1 MLTFV
6 LLAGLLTLA
15 VAAGVVFPLLRRR
28 DGGGTAPFAAAAA
41 ILVLAAG
48 GAGLY
53 AALSNWSWQ
62 APPTELTPENM
73 VAQLA
78 RRLEKSP
85 DDLDGWMKLGRSY
98 LVLQQYPL
106 AARAYQRADR
116 LADGKNAE
124 ALIGVAEAL
133 ALSDET
139 ELDGRAGHLIEQAL
153 AVEPRSPKALY
164 YGAVTALRR
173 NDLPLARSRFATL
186 LELGPPENIRPL
198 LQRQIAAIDSQLA
211 AGPAT
216 NEPSKTSADERSA
229 SARVEVRVNVA
240 PALRAGVDASAPL
253 FVVVRE
259 PGVRGP
265 PLAVKRLASR
275 FPQTVELTSENAM
288 IKGRT
293 FTQGQQVEV
302 LARVARSGNPVGTSG
317 DPFGVI
323 TARVGESR
331 VLDLT
336 IDRLTP

>member
-6 LLAGLLTLA
+6 LLAALLTLA
-15 VAAGVVFPLLRRR
+15 VAAAVALPLLRRQ
-28 DGGGTAPFAAAAA
+28 DGGRAPFAAAATL
-41 ILVLAAG
+41 LVLAAG
-48 GAGLY
+48 GAAMY
-53 AALSNWSWQ
+53 AALSNWSWR
-62 APPTELTPENM
+62 APPSALTPENM

-85 DDLDGWMKLGRSY
+85 DDPDGWMKLGRSY

-133 ALSDET
+133 SLADET
-139 ELDGRAGHLIEQAL
+139 ELDGRAGRMIEQAL
-153 AVEPRSPKALY
+153 SVDPHSPKALY

-173 NDLPLARSRFATL
+173 SDLPLARSRFATL
-186 LELGPPENIRPL
+186 LELGPPESIRPL
-198 LQRQIAAIDSQLA
+198 LQRQIAALDAQM

-216 NEPSKTSADERSA
+216 ASAPEMAAADA
-229 SARVEVRVNVA
+229 KGVSARVEVRVNVA
-240 PALRAGVDASAPL
+240 PALRSSVDASAPL

-275 FPQTVELTSENAM
+275 FPQTIELTADDSM
-288 IKGRT
+288 IKGRS
-293 FTQGQQVEV
+293 FTHGQKVEV
-302 LARVARSGNPVGTSG
+302 LARVARSGNPMGASG

-323 TARVGESR
+323 TTSAGDRR
-331 VLDLT
+331 TLDLT
-336 IDRLTP
+336 IDQVTP

>member
-1 MLTFV
+1 M
-6 LLAGLLTLA
+6 
-15 VAAGVVFPLLRRR
+15 
-28 DGGGTAPFAAAAA
+28 
-41 ILVLAAG
+41 
-48 GAGLY
+48 Y
-53 AALSNWSWQ
+53 ATLSNWSWQ
-62 APPTELTPENM
+62 APPAAVTPENM

-85 DDLDGWMKLGRSY
+85 GDLDGWMKLGRSY

-133 ALSDET
+133 ALSDEA
-139 ELDGRAGHLIEQAL
+139 ELDGRAGRMIEQAL
-153 AVEPRSPKALY
+153 SVDPRSPKALY

-173 NDLPLARSRFATL
+173 NDLPLARSRFASL
-186 LELGPPENIRPL
+186 LELGPPEKIRPL
-198 LQRQIAAIDSQLA
+198 LQRQIAAIDAQMATA
-211 AGPAT
+211 AAANAAAKSSMDVESAPARI
-216 NEPSKTSADERSA
+216 E
-229 SARVEVRVNVA
+229 VEVSVA
-240 PALRAGVDASAPL
+240 PALRTSIDSSAPL

-275 FPQTVELTSENAM
+275 FPQTISLTSANAM
-288 IKGRT
+288 IQGRT
-293 FTQGQQVEV
+293 FSAGQEVEV
-302 LARVARSGNPVGTSG
+302 LARVARSGNPVGASG

-323 TARVGESR
+323 TTHAGERR
-331 VLDLT
+331 VLELT